1 MASKMGSRR
10 WMLQLIMQLGSVL
23 LTRCPF
29 WGCFS
34 QLMLYAERAEARRKP
49 DIPVPYLYFD
59 MGAAVLC
66 ASFMSFGV
74 KRRWFALG
82 AALQL
87 AISTYAAYVGGY
99 VHYGDWLKMMS
110 GRRSWP
116 AMATVLLTL
125 LVCLGELVD
134 AYPAKPQA
142 PGEHASPD
150 ELNRYYTSLRHYLN
164 LVTRQRFGKRDF
176 SEALLSILLFPDRE
190 DPPVKSRPEGDYL
203 W

>member
-1 MASKMGSRR
+1 MERTELRRPQPHLQQSSPSDSSGLPSPDHPASGAVAMMA
-10 WMLQLIMQLGSVL
+10 
-23 LTRCPF
+23 
-29 WGCFS
+29 
-34 QLMLYAERAEARRKP
+34 
-49 DIPVPYLYFD
+49 
-59 MGAAVLC
+59 
-66 ASFMSFGV
+66 
-74 KRRWFALG
+74 
-82 AALQL
+82 
-87 AISTYAAYVGGY
+87 
-99 VHYGDWLKMMS
+99 
-110 GRRSWP
+110 GRRSRP

-190 DPPVKSRPEGDYL
+190 DPPVKSRPEGAYL

>member
-1 MASKMGSRR
+1 MATSASHFQVGARTDSSAS
-10 WMLQLIMQLGSVL
+10 LQ
-23 LTRCPF
+23 
-29 WGCFS
+29 
-34 QLMLYAERAEARRKP
+34 
-49 DIPVPYLYFD
+49 
-59 MGAAVLC
+59 
-66 ASFMSFGV
+66 
-74 KRRWFALG
+74 
-82 AALQL
+82 
-87 AISTYAAYVGGY
+87 
-99 VHYGDWLKMMS
+99 MMS

-190 DPPVKSRPEGDYL
+190 DPPVKSRPEGAYL

>member
-1 MASKMGSRR
+1 MRKLRPEMVQCLR
-10 WMLQLIMQLGSVL
+10 
-23 LTRCPF
+23 TH
-29 WGCFS
+29 S
-34 QLMLYAERAEARRKP
+34 QQ
-49 DIPVPYLYFD
+49 
-59 MGAAVLC
+59 AAK
-66 ASFMSFGV
+66 SWSGTSP
-74 KRRWFALG
+74 R
-82 AALQL
+82 Q
-87 AISTYAAYVGGY
+87 
-99 VHYGDWLKMMS
+99 MMS

-164 LVTRQRFGKRDF
+164 LVTRQR
-176 SEALLSILLFPDRE
+176 
-190 DPPVKSRPEGDYL
+190 PEGDYL